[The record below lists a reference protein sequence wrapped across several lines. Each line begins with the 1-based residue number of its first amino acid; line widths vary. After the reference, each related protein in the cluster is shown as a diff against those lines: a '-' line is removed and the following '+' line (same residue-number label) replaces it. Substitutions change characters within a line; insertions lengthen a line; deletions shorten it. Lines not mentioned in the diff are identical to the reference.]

1 VHNHYVGTGNQIER
15 FEFTDA
21 TLSLAEL
28 YARYPIQLSAG
39 ADTQT
44 FTAAHDSRSGRH
56 DRIHAGAG
64 DDRVE
69 GHSGHDTL
77 YGEAGNDHLLGGTGQ
92 NTLHGGANDE
102 VLEGDDDNDVLNG
115 DAGHDTLEGGTG
127 QDRLEGGAGH
137 DIYRF
142 DRGEGQDTIVD
153 TGGDDTIEFG
163 EHIDFDQLWFRRVG
177 NSLEVD
183 LIGTEDQVTLNNWYL
198 GSSHRVEHFQA
209 GGATLD
215 AARVQALVN
224 AMDDYNAPP
233 AGEVELSAD
242 YAALLQIIG
251 GQWENIG

>member
-1 VHNHYVGTGNQIER
+1 
-15 FEFTDA
+15 
-21 TLSLAEL
+21 TLE
-28 YARYPIQLSAG
+28 
-39 ADTQT
+39 
-44 FTAAHDSRSGRH
+44 
-56 DRIHAGAG
+56 
-64 DDRVE
+64 
-69 GHSGHDTL
+69 
-77 YGEAGNDHLLGGTGQ
+77 GGTGQ
-92 NTLHGGANDE
+92 DTLK
-102 VLEGDDDNDVLNG
+102 G
-115 DAGHDTLEGGTG
+115 DAGNDLLLGGDGHDRLLGAAGNDTLVGGTG

-198 GSSHRVEHFQA
+198 GSSQRVEHFQA

-233 AGEVELSAD
+233 AGEMELSAD
-242 YAALLQIIG
+242 YATLLQIIG